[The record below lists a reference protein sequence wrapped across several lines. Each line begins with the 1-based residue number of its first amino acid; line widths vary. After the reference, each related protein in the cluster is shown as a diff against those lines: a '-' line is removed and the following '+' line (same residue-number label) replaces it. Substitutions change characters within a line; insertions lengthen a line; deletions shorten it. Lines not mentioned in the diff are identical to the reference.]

1 MIVIILYLIVAAAV
15 LFIGYKAYNSN
26 NSISKDKIKYVV
38 IALLLIAL
46 FWPLFVVFVVLMYVI
61 YKTKIWKNVKE
72 LKDKLESW

>member
-1 MIVIILYLIVAAAV
+1 MVGIILYLIVAAAV
-15 LFIGYKAYNSN
+15 LFVGYKAYQSN
-26 NSISKDKIKYVV
+26 DSISKDKIRYVV

-46 FWPLFVVFVVLMYVI
+46 FWPLFVLFVVLMYVI

>member
-1 MIVIILYLIVAAAV
+1 MIGIILYLIVSALV
-15 LFIGYKAYNSN
+15 LFVGYKAYQSN
-26 NSISKDKIKYVV
+26 DSISKDKIRYVV

-46 FWPLFVVFVVLMYVI
+46 FWPLFVLFVVLMYVI

>member
-1 MIVIILYLIVAAAV
+1 MVGIILYLIVAAAV
-15 LFIGYKAYNSN
+15 LFVGYNAYQSN
-26 NSISKDKIKYVV
+26 DSISKDKIRYVV

-46 FWPLFVVFVVLMYVI
+46 FWPLFVLFVVLMYVI